1 MFDPTTLFDPR
12 TLTGFHTL
20 MSIIAI
26 ILGIPAV
33 IELFQGKVKSPWST
47 SFLVLAI
54 GTSVTG
60 YFFPFVG
67 ITPAQIT
74 GVIALA
80 FLAIALVAR
89 FKYQLS
95 GKARWV
101 YAGSIVASEY
111 FLVFV
116 AVVQAFAKVG
126 ALAALAPTQ
135 SEPPFAI
142 AQGITLVIFLI
153 VGVKAA
159 KAFKPKNIA
168 AI

>member
-1 MFDPTTLFDPR
+1 MFDPT

-26 ILGIPAV
+26 ILGIPTV
-33 IELFQGKVKSPWST
+33 IELFQGRIKSVWST

-54 GTSVTG
+54 GTSATG
-60 YFFPFVG
+60 YLFPFVG

-74 GVIALA
+74 GVVALV
-80 FLAIALVAR
+80 FLGIALVAR
-89 FKYQLS
+89 FKYALN

-116 AVVQAFAKVG
+116 AVVQAFNKVG

-142 AQGITLVIFLI
+142 AQGITLVIFVA
-153 VGVKAA
+153 VGVLAS
-159 KAFKPKNIA
+159 KAFKPENVVA
-168 AI
+168 T